1 MGSRPRR
8 RTGDLICTV
17 VIGRTQARFG
27 LVYCLHRMAKTIKI
41 CMLGYYGVGKTS
53 LVARFVTSMFAEQ
66 YQTTVGVKID
76 KKAVQIAGDEI
87 TLMLWDVAGEEDD
100 APVNL
105 KQVRGALGYLLV
117 VDGTRR
123 KTLDA
128 ALSIQQRVE
137 TEIGRCPFLVL
148 VNKADQRP
156 SWEVSD
162 ASLAELTGRGLTL
175 LETSAKTGDNVEHA
189 FLTLAT
195 RILEPHQHGDG
206 DDDE

>member
-1 MGSRPRR
+1 
-8 RTGDLICTV
+8 
-17 VIGRTQARFG
+17 
-27 LVYCLHRMAKTIKI
+27 MAKTIKI

-53 LVARFVTSMFAEQ
+53 LVSQFVNHMFADK

-76 KKAVQIAGDEI
+76 KKTVPLEGDEI

-105 KQVRGALGYLLV
+105 KQVRGALGYLMV

-123 KTLDA
+123 KTLEA

-137 TEIGRCPFLVL
+137 NEIGAVPFLVL

-156 SWEVSD
+156 NWEVPD
-162 ASLAELTGRGLTL
+162 ASLAELTARGWTL

-189 FLTLAT
+189 FLSLAT
-195 RILEPHQHGDG
+195 RIVKKQGDR